1 MRSSAW
7 LLAAWVVVSCVP
19 VFGAQSASIGRYP
32 IEVDP
37 REYLERIE
45 LPPGF
50 RISLYHDQ
58 VEGARSMA
66 MGDRGTLFVGTRRA
80 PGGDRMDKVY
90 ALPNPQRG
98 PVADE
103 ILTVATGL
111 NVPNGVALHDGDL
124 YVGEVHRIIR
134 YADIEANLA
143 SPPAF
148 QVVDDSFPDEWHHGW
163 KFIRFGP
170 DGRLYVAVG
179 APCNICE
186 PRAGQGTIVSL
197 QPDGS
202 DKKVYASG
210 VRNSVGFDWD
220 PDSDELW
227 FTDNG
232 RDVWGEDIPPEELNH
247 APRAGLHFGFPY
259 RYGKALVDDE
269 FTTSLGDADFTG
281 AALEFPAH
289 NALLGMRF
297 YTGKQF
303 PEEYHGDLFIASHG
317 SWNRKIPDG
326 YKIYRVR
333 MEKGVAVDYEVFAS
347 GWLTPEKEYWG
358 RPVDIELMADGSML
372 VSDDFAGVVYRIS
385 YQP

>member
-1 MRSSAW
+1 MRNSAR
-7 LLAAWVVVSCVP
+7 LLAAWAAVSCLP
-19 VFGAQSASIGRYP
+19 VFGAQSASIGRFP
-32 IEVDP
+32 IEVDT

-50 RISLYHDQ
+50 RISLYHDE

-66 MGDRGTLFVGTRRA
+66 MGDQGTLFIGTRRA

-90 ALPNPQRG
+90 ALPNPQRAA
-98 PVADE
+98 VADKV
-103 ILTVATGL
+103 LTVATGL

-124 YVGEVHRIIR
+124 YVGEIHRIVR
-134 YADIEANLA
+134 YADIEANLD
-143 SPPAF
+143 SPPAL
-148 QVVDDSFPDEWHHGW
+148 QVVNDSFPDEWHHGW

-186 PRAGQGTIVSL
+186 PRQGQGTIVSL

-202 DKKVYASG
+202 DKKVYAAG

-220 PDSDELW
+220 PYSAELW

-269 FTTSLGDADFTG
+269 FATSLGEADFTA

-297 YTGKQF
+297 YNGKQF
-303 PEEYHGDLFIASHG
+303 PDEYHGDLFIASHG

-326 YKIYRVR
+326 YKIFRVR
-333 MEKGVAVDYEVFAS
+333 MDKGVAVDFEVFAS